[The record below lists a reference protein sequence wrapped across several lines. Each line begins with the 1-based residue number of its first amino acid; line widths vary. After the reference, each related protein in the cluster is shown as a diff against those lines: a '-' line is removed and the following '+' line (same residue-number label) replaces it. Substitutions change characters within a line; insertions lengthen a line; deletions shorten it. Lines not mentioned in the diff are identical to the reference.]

1 MISVDPAV
9 FIMLAA
15 MVLLFPVPW
24 VFAWIGAVL
33 VHELGHY
40 LMVRLCGYRVH
51 EICIGINGAKMQTE
65 ALSPVAQV
73 FSSLAGPVAGL
84 CLFPLRRICPHL
96 TLCALLHSAY
106 NLMPVQGLDGEVAL
120 QSILEMLF
128 GDTISLRI
136 CTVVEW
142 VFLGFCVF
150 FAVYM
155 AQSGLGWL
163 PLLAVIILVLR
174 NKKIK
179 FSCKQ
184 GLLAVQ

>member
-1 MISVDPAV
+1 MDPAV
-9 FIMLAA
+9 FILLAA

-73 FSSLAGPVAGL
+73 FSSLAGPVAGI
-84 CLFPLRRICPHL
+84 CLLPLHRICPQM

-106 NLMPVQGLDGEVAL
+106 NLMPVRGLDGAVAL

-128 GDTISLRI
+128 GAKIGLNIS
-136 CTVVEW
+136 TVVEW
-142 VFLGFCVF
+142 IFLGFCVF
-150 FAVYM
+150 FAAYM
-155 AQSGLGWL
+155 ALLGLGWM
-163 PLLAVIILVLR
+163 PSFAVMILLLR

-179 FSCKQ
+179 SSCKR
-184 GLLAVQ
+184 GLHAVQ